1 MAKVL
6 IMGASSGIGF
16 EATRQA
22 LEHGHDAVAFS
33 RNVSRLA
40 LSHPKLKLM
49 PGNALKPQDVRQ
61 ALDGV
66 DAVIQA
72 LGIRL
77 TAKSILFPVS
87 LFSAS
92 TRVLITE
99 MEHFGVRRLLA
110 VTGLGT
116 GESRAALPAPA
127 RPAFDLV
134 LGRAYDDKGYQE
146 RLIANSELNWT
157 IVRPGILT
165 KGSHTG
171 RYEVFVDPS
180 DWRPGC
186 ISRADVADFLLR
198 NMTNPLFSRKAA
210 ALVY

>member
-6 IMGASSGIGF
+6 IIGASSGIGY

-22 LEHGHDAVAFS
+22 LCHGHETVAFS
-33 RNVSRLA
+33 RSAGRLA
-40 LSHPKLKLM
+40 LSDPKLTLM
-49 PGNALKPQDVRQ
+49 PGNALKPQEVRQ

-72 LGIRL
+72 LGVRL
-77 TAKSILFPVS
+77 TPKTMLFPVT
-87 LFSAS
+87 LFSAA
-92 TRVLITE
+92 TRILIAE
-99 MEHFGVRRLLA
+99 MEHVGVGRLLA

-116 GESRAALPAPA
+116 GESRAALPVPA

-146 RLIANSELNWT
+146 RLIENSGLDWT
-157 IVRPGILT
+157 LVRPGILT
-165 KGSHTG
+165 DGSHTG
-171 RYEVFVDPS
+171 RYRVLVDPN
-180 DWRPGC
+180 DWRPGF
-186 ISRADVADFLLR
+186 ISRADVADFMVR

-210 ALVY
+210 ALIY